1 MPAIKLLRT
10 CRSNHIVPQIYI
22 YIYYIYIIIYIYI
35 RIYIIIYTYIHTWNT
50 KMGYL
55 YIIRIYIYIY
65 ICRYVYIYI
74 RYITLP
80 YLTLH
85 YITHTHIYI
94 YICSK
99 YKSLLNWVPA
109 HPSRVPHLAALQCAA
124 GWRSIPNDA
133 DLEVFAADILLWG
146 PDSMEQETTEMG

>member
-1 MPAIKLLRT
+1 
-10 CRSNHIVPQIYI
+10 
-22 YIYYIYIIIYIYI
+22 
-35 RIYIIIYTYIHTWNT
+35 
-50 KMGYL
+50 MGYL
-55 YIIRIYIYIY
+55 YIIR
-65 ICRYVYIYI
+65 VYIYMQVCVYI
-74 RYITLP
+74 HTLHYITLP
-80 YLTLH
+80 YITLH
-85 YITHTHIYI
+85 YTHI